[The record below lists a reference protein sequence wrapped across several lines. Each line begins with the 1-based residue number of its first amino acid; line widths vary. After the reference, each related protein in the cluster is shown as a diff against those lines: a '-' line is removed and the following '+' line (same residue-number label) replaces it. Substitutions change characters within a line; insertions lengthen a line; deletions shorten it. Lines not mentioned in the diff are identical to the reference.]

1 MASNGLLE
9 FQGTNKAT
17 FVGTNSNIVLDTVTS
32 SLGIGVDVD
41 GPTSNLHV
49 VGNAYVS
56 TELTVTGNAYVSSN
70 LEVTGNTTFTGNLIK
85 TNGYTQIHDKTRL
98 LNGEASF
105 YDADNVLRTGRRTIL
120 EINVNAPNFS
130 NTAQREYTGY
140 IDIEMISQRTVAGYN
155 TSSGGYVGR
164 LNFVMSYT
172 TYPSSIWEYGFTQE
186 VKAYNP
192 GTGANGMVGNA
203 PILRYKLD
211 NATKKLQFFLE
222 FTYQRIE
229 AHFTWAVR
237 MSCDSLDDVSIP
249 SPDSEMSQGT
259 LTTAP
264 IGVSYNE
271 AGNVGIGT
279 VNPLAILDVKGS
291 IRANTAV
298 SSLPISLPPGGG
310 MSNYVFGFP
319 SINTWTTIFS
329 APGTSLFAFWIKIG
343 QSDNTT
349 SSGIFGIIPRH
360 SYFDNTIYKYG
371 HNTGYVQM
379 SGGSFQAYYSSNS
392 GGYGNVAYLTIM
404 RIV

>member
-1 MASNGLLE
+1 
-9 FQGTNKAT
+9 
-17 FVGTNSNIVLDTVTS
+17 
-32 SLGIGVDVD
+32 
-41 GPTSNLHV
+41 
-49 VGNAYVS
+49 
-56 TELTVTGNAYVSSN
+56 
-70 LEVTGNTTFTGNLIK
+70 
-85 TNGYTQIHDKTRL
+85 
-98 LNGEASF
+98 
-105 YDADNVLRTGRRTIL
+105 
-120 EINVNAPNFS
+120 
-130 NTAQREYTGY
+130 
-140 IDIEMISQRTVAGYN
+140 
-155 TSSGGYVGR
+155 
-164 LNFVMSYT
+164 
-172 TYPSSIWEYGFTQE
+172 
-186 VKAYNP
+186 
-192 GTGANGMVGNA
+192 
-203 PILRYKLD
+203 
-211 NATKKLQFFLE
+211 
-222 FTYQRIE
+222 
-229 AHFTWAVR
+229 